1 MFFYYPIMLTNKEI
15 EDIQKELES
24 YNSIILEYKNNLV
37 KSLNLLKR
45 FKDKFKK

>member
-1 MFFYYPIMLTNKEI
+1 MLTNKEI